1 MLAVHRAVKLSL
13 ALMVFAIG
21 MGVVVIG
28 MLFIGLSYWVSE

>member
-13 ALMVFAIG
+13 ALMVFAVG

-28 MLFIGLSYWVSE
+28 MIFIGLSYWVSE

>member
-28 MLFIGLSYWVSE
+28 MIFIGLSYWVSE